1 MPPITAIPPAVLF
14 LSILAVWRVTH
25 LPWGED
31 GPGDLVVRV
40 RRLAGDGFFGR
51 VLDCF
56 YCLSLW
62 ISAPLAL
69 WMDTQWLERVLL
81 WLGLSAAAILV
92 NRAAEALAPE
102 RPHYFEAPRA
112 DTSEET

>member
-1 MPPITAIPPAVLF
+1 
-14 LSILAVWRVTH
+14 
-25 LPWGED
+25 
-31 GPGDLVVRV
+31 
-40 RRLAGDGFFGR
+40 
-51 VLDCF
+51 
-56 YCLSLW
+56 
-62 ISAPLAL
+62 
-69 WMDTQWLERVLL
+69 MDTQWLERVLL

>member
-1 MPPITAIPPAVLF
+1 MSAIQL
-14 LSILAVWRVTH
+14 ILAILTVWRVTH
-25 LPWGED
+25 LLTAED
-31 GPGDLVVRV
+31 GPFEIVT
-40 RRLAGDGFFGR
+40 RLRLRAGSGWFGKL
-51 VLDCF
+51 LDCF